1 MARDEE
7 AAKEDEEKWRGE
19 RSATMEHAAGGW
31 ISRGYA
37 AVYINLA
44 PTIHIQVGIHTLSEA
59 VRLVEWI
66 DRHYGCRTEAGE
78 LPEVEGMCAALRDP
92 WVSRMPRARTTAGNR
107 VRDPGRWRG
116 TGKIHEAMR
125 GYSDRMNGEG
135 KDGSRCTFHGDVT
148 SYSGTRAAC
157 NERFR
162 NYSSAVYRRRAF
174 VRSQEKFYTA
184 TIRAY
189 PSVHR
194 ARFGHREF
202 VATFVSKIATDE
214 EECLRSEEIFVREM
228 SLEDFLGKDIVKAF
242 VTK

>member
-107 VRDPGRWRG
+107 EYAIPAGEGEQGKYMKRCGDTLIEWTAKGKRVRVARSMATWHPIREHGLHVTSDSETTPPPSIEEEPSSDLKRNSTRLPYARIRLSIVRDSDIENSSRHSCQRLPLMKKSVYGVRKYLYEKCLWK
-116 TGKIHEAMR
+116 TFWEKI
-125 GYSDRMNGEG
+125 
-135 KDGSRCTFHGDVT
+135 
-148 SYSGTRAAC
+148 
-157 NERFR
+157 
-162 NYSSAVYRRRAF
+162 
-174 VRSQEKFYTA
+174 
-184 TIRAY
+184 
-189 PSVHR
+189 
-194 ARFGHREF
+194 
-202 VATFVSKIATDE
+202 
-214 EECLRSEEIFVREM
+214 
-228 SLEDFLGKDIVKAF
+228 
-242 VTK
+242 

>member
-1 MARDEE
+1 MKR
-7 AAKEDEEKWRGE
+7 WRRKTRKSDGE
-19 RSATMEHAAGGW
+19 NETRRWSTRRGV
-31 ISRGYA
+31 SRGYAVA

-92 WVSRMPRARTTAGNR
+92 RVSRTPRARTTAENR
-107 VRDPGRWRG
+107 IRDPRRWRG
-116 TGKIHEAMR
+116 TRKIHEAMR
-125 GYSDRMNGEG
+125 GYSDRVNSER
-135 KDGSRCTFHGDVT
+135 KEGSRRTFHGDVT

-174 VRSQEKFYTA
+174 VRSRERFYTA
-184 TIRAY
+184 TICAH

-202 VATFVSKIATDE
+202 VATFVSKIATGE
-214 EECLRSEEIFVREM
+214 EECLRARKYLYEKCLRKTFWEKI
-228 SLEDFLGKDIVKAF
+228 
-242 VTK
+242 